1 MAALE
6 KGITANGTGYA
17 GKTWNILGQVY
28 FPKAVTNS
36 TFAFETNSEPG
47 QFVPV
52 HIHPTQDEFILVQE
66 GVLDL
71 KLDGVWVQ
79 AKAGD
84 LVRLPRGIPHGYF
97 NKSDKPARALFWVSP
112 MQKLEALFNQLHN
125 LTDPAEVVRIS
136 RTRSG
141 LLAARGQRIVFAAVV
156 LRPSSDGALA
166 PPQDEVLFLR
176 QNFDPHGEAREAA
189 SRPCGRARAVRAVPA
204 TARHSESAISPL
216 RKITLSLK

>member
-1 MAALE
+1 MTTPDLSAPQQSENSHVARAGFVLRLDGRFGSIQPTRTDLTFATRPTTGDGDMAALE
-6 KGITANGTGYA
+6 KGITANGSGYG

-28 FPKAVTNS
+28 FPKAVTDS

-71 KLDGVWVQ
+71 KLDGIWVQ

-125 LTDPAEVVRIS
+125 LTDPEEVVRIS
-136 RTRSG
+136 AQHEVNF
-141 LLAARGQRIVFAAVV
+141 L
-156 LRPSSDGALA
+156 
-166 PPQDEVLFLR
+166 PP
-176 QNFDPHGEAREAA
+176 EANE
-189 SRPCGRARAVRAVPA
+189 
-204 TARHSESAISPL
+204 
-216 RKITLSLK
+216 